1 MRPKPRL
8 TTKEDLGREEEVAEA
23 EPSRKRRKKK
33 KRRRPDAV
41 VGITAGLVIAIL
53 GAVLLWV
60 VLTPLAFFFKPV
72 AIGMLIVGAI
82 LGILG
87 RGSFLRIAREEG
99 GATHL
104 LVLLVPFYE
113 VYFFLSRINKTIVPF
128 LIWMCGVVFLFSAC
142 ITLWIHH
149 AHQAHQEFEADPARS
164 ALVGAT
170 PQEVDAQCASLLA
183 GPTKKA
189 RAWLREQ
196 GAGGNAA
203 EIAAASGLVEQVY
216 RAGAKQVIAA
226 NIHRDEDGDLVATFI
241 IVLPDEAAARQRIF
255 DWHRGERG
263 DDDEKDVGQKYLTF
277 EPF

>member
-1 MRPKPRL
+1 
-8 TTKEDLGREEEVAEA
+8 
-23 EPSRKRRKKK
+23 
-33 KRRRPDAV
+33 
-41 VGITAGLVIAIL
+41 VGVTAGLVIAIL

-113 VYFFLSRINKTIVPF
+113 VYFFISRINKTLVPF
-128 LIWMCGVVFLFSAC
+128 MIWMCGVVFLFSAC

-149 AHQAHQEFEADPARS
+149 AHQEYEEDHPAS
-164 ALVGAT
+164 ALAGAT
-170 PQEVDAQCASLLA
+170 PQEVDAQCARLLA
-183 GPTKKA
+183 GPTKEA

-203 EIAAASGLVEQVY
+203 EIAAASGLVEQAY
-216 RAGAKQVIAA
+216 QAGAKQVIAA

-241 IVLPDEAAARQRIF
+241 IVLPDDAAARQRVF
-255 DWHRGERG
+255 DWHRGEHG
-263 DDDEKDVGQKYLTF
+263 PDDEKDVGQKYLAF